1 MTLMEKVKT
10 HHKEF
15 EKRGEKRGM
24 KLGKRL
30 GAIEVLNL
38 VKQGYKPSEIEK
50 MVLT

>member
-15 EKRGEKRGM
+15 EKRGEKRGFLKALELM
-24 KLGKRL
+24 
-30 GAIEVLNL
+30 
-38 VKQGYKPSEIEK
+38 KQGYKPAEIEK